1 MANQLAF
8 PTRGPADRWGFAAF
22 CGAMAALIL
31 AIVLVSPFGPKR
43 ATAARGE
50 AGGSRTLHRPGGSL
64 GEGVSDVPPG
74 APPPGATNPTLQRIA
89 ALGEP
94 VYCGAG
100 SRPLVA
106 LTFDDGPGPYT
117 QETIDL
123 LRSNGMTATFFTVG
137 KLYADPR
144 FQGLLREE
152 ARLGAVGDHTWDHV
166 SVNGMTASE
175 LDAEIGR
182 TRRVASSDAGEPVF
196 LFRPPLGQHDQA
208 VDAYLRSQGMIDVLW
223 SLDSEDSQGANAFQI
238 YRNVRDHL
246 SAGDIVLLHENRGTT
261 QAALPRILELIRKR
275 GLQTV
280 TVPQLLTMD
289 PPSNEQ
295 LRSHACP

>member
-1 MANQLAF
+1 
-8 PTRGPADRWGFAAF
+8 
-22 CGAMAALIL
+22 
-31 AIVLVSPFGPKR
+31 
-43 ATAARGE
+43 
-50 AGGSRTLHRPGGSL
+50 
-64 GEGVSDVPPG
+64 
-74 APPPGATNPTLQRIA
+74 
-89 ALGEP
+89 
-94 VYCGAG
+94 
-100 SRPLVA
+100 
-106 LTFDDGPGPYT
+106 
-117 QETIDL
+117 
-123 LRSNGMTATFFTVG
+123 
-137 KLYADPR
+137 
-144 FQGLLREE
+144 
-152 ARLGAVGDHTWDHV
+152 
-166 SVNGMTASE
+166 MTASE